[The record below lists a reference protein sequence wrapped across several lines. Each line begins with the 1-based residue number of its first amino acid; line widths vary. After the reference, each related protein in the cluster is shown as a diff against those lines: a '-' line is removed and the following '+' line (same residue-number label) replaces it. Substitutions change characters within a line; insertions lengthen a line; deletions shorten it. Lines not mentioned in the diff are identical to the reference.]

1 VESGIGPSVKSFV
14 FSRDEKQFLVNSS
27 DKLLRLYNISDY
39 SLSHELVDS
48 VNKVQW
54 KSCHFAGDDY
64 IVGGSADKQEHKIYI
79 WSREFG
85 QLYKILEGPNS
96 EIILDIAWHPTRS
109 IIVSCTSSGAVYV
122 WSRQHTESW
131 SAFAPGFTELEENEE
146 YIEQE
151 DEFDTIDEE
160 ELRKKN
166 KEEDED
172 EYVDILTRADKDA
185 EEEDFILPTHPIPDN
200 YFVPQTVVVPP
211 TKKQTKKR
219 KVGVSS
225 NNRTTKPK
233 RRKKD

>member
-79 WSREFG
+79 WSREFD

>member
-1 VESGIGPSVKSFV
+1 VDSGIGPSIKSFS

-27 DKLLRLYNISDY
+27 DKVLRLYNVSDC

-48 VNKVQW
+48 VNKIQW

-96 EIILDIAWHPTRS
+96 EIILDVAWHPTRS
-109 IIVSCTSSGAVYV
+109 IIVSCTSSGLVYV

-166 KEEDED
+166 AEVESD
-172 EYVDILTRADKDA
+172 EYVDILPRTDKDA
-185 EEEDFILPTHPIPDN
+185 EEDDFILPTHPIPDT
-200 YFVPQTVVVPP
+200 YFVPQAVNAPP
-211 TKKQTKKR
+211 TKKQNKKR
-219 KVGVSS
+219 KPGISKGI
-225 NNRTTKPK
+225 KPK